1 MDDTELFAPMDD
13 LLERIANNL
22 QDLYKD
28 EDDPSLCNTETQEE
42 NILSYI
48 SDLNL
53 DELERVETRDK
64 DGLYIDPNDSSYYA
78 LVKDGQTL
86 LAFESQ

>member
-22 QDLYKD
+22 QDLYKE

-48 SDLNL
+48 SDLDL

-64 DGLYIDPNDSSYYA
+64 DGLYIDPNDSTYYA

-86 LAFESQ
+86 LAFES

>member
-22 QDLYKD
+22 QDLYKE

-42 NILSYI
+42 NILCYI
-48 SDLNL
+48 SNLEL

-78 LVKDGQTL
+78 IVKDGQTL

>member
-13 LLERIANNL
+13 LLARIANNI

-28 EDDPSLCNTETQEE
+28 EDDSILCNTETQEE

-78 LVKDGQTL
+78 LIKDGRTL
-86 LAFESQ
+86 LAFETM

>member
-53 DELERVETRDK
+53 DELERAETRDK

-86 LAFESQ
+86 LAFES

>member
-86 LAFESQ
+86 LAFES

>member
-22 QDLYKD
+22 QDLYKE

-48 SDLNL
+48 SDLDL

>member
-22 QDLYKD
+22 QDLYKE

-48 SDLNL
+48 SDLDL

-86 LAFESQ
+86 LAFES